1 MADPIKA
8 AKQKAAKRWAKLD
21 SETVPLYG
29 KISNGKATEA
39 DFKKLAKL
47 YEEQSK
53 LASDT
58 FQQSLD
64 AAKASAKDQVRNTV
78 KKSVKANQ
86 LLSTPELQKLLETT
100 ITIVLQKS
108 ADLIRTAVSEALE
121 ENIEQVTRLIKD
133 VRRMQV
139 KNDEV
144 LYRLRRNAI
153 TFATPNFFQQLLHGN
168 EQRKPIM
175 QRLRDLM
182 PEVHMPRLF
191 KKKKDE
197 FSENIEKLADLIAA
211 KVTIALTAFDDFKNK
226 SKGFFSRFF
235 SRENKELMRS
245 RAEQA
250 KLIAEEFLKRILEFL
265 SDKKRQVSNYLFGPD
280 SFIRKSFDKLFR
292 REEDIDSRY
301 TIHTTEQMNSLDKVV
316 EAVEDYRKLDED
328 YRDEELEKA
337 RDQES
342 TYFER
347 AIEHAVNLSEKL
359 YPWLKKTAIGISKEI
374 PGEFSDKVEELTGTI
389 DTKLQEASESIEEDF
404 NKALEKNSMD
414 SDAIKKFGQVLKES
428 RKYDKFSDKA
438 YKRYRAIVLRTVKK
452 QWVDSAKEKLD
463 YVRRRLRR
471 YGNRAFTFLK
481 WFGIAYIASLIIKG
495 LQSIMPSWRADVA
508 LWMATEGKEYLE
520 KGGKATGN
528 FIGTAIT
535 ATLGYMST
543 HYKEILGFMYDVL
556 KGMTSTILESALLV
570 LGIDPND
577 ITGKKRPGALEYNF
591 RSNKENDQYLLDLYK
606 QSNLLQKNG
615 VAVTDK
621 SIEANKSL
629 IYQNLVKVASDKNF
643 NINTAPTTKEEAIK
657 AGYDKDSA
665 SEAETAYLWLLDS
678 GLSKDLISDALT
690 KVNSHLDTAKV
701 KNVDQLYR
709 EGLDQA
715 GAEEHSFGNVA
726 KAAKD
731 KTANAARKTIE
742 AGKGFIDKVLNKKE
756 AANEVPAASTYDSND
771 MSWYVNPNK
780 ATDNPAQAIPINP
793 SASSELLK
801 NNSEYGAVSS
811 SRDANSSKNTS
822 NIAKENTIEL
832 EKEKPV
838 TKSNSIQ
845 SNQSVSKQINSD
857 TDSIPTYIAND
868 LFVQDA
874 GLVGA

>member
-235 SRENKELMRS
+235 SRENKELMKS

-438 YKRYRAIVLRTVKK
+438 YKRYRAIVLREVKR
-452 QWVDSAKEKLD
+452 QWTNSAKEKLD
-463 YVRRRLRR
+463 YMRRRLRR
-471 YGNRAFTFLK
+471 YGNRAFNFLK

-495 LQSIMPSWRADVA
+495 LTYVMPSWREDLNA
-508 LWMATEGKEYLE
+508 WMSNEGMQYLKE
-520 KGGKATGN
+520 GGEATGH
-528 FIGTAIT
+528 FIGNAIT
-535 ATLGYMST
+535 ATLQFIGSN
-543 HYKEILGFMYDVL
+543 YKQIFGFMYDVA
-556 KGMTSTILESALLV
+556 KGMLSTIFESALIAM
-570 LGIDPND
+570 GIDPDDILGHKKTAALERNYQATQENTD
-577 ITGKKRPGALEYNF
+577 LLNRLSESTSIPGLVDSKTGEAQHWQAGQIYQSLSQIASDDSVDLATAPTNPQDVAKYVAEYPSVGRQAYEQLLNAGLSKQQITEGVTSVRSFLKDSGKKNAAQLDKDYAKITGKAPPGSELANKALEEAAKAKVPEKPFDPSKAFSMYE
-591 RSNKENDQYLLDLYK
+591 SPY
-606 QSNLLQKNG
+606 S
-615 VAVTDK
+615 VTDDL
-621 SIEANKSL
+621 N
-629 IYQNLVKVASDKNF
+629 VASPFYTNP
-643 NINTAPTTKEEAIK
+643 NN
-657 AGYDKDSA
+657 G
-665 SEAETAYLWLLDS
+665 SEVLRAQPDATVS
-678 GLSKDLISDALT
+678 SSQNPSISKD
-690 KVNSHLDTAKV
+690 VN
-701 KNVDQLYR
+701 
-709 EGLDQA
+709 
-715 GAEEHSFGNVA
+715 
-726 KAAKD
+726 
-731 KTANAARKTIE
+731 KTAN
-742 AGKGFIDKVLNKKE
+742 
-756 AANEVPAASTYDSND
+756 
-771 MSWYVNPNK
+771 
-780 ATDNPAQAIPINP
+780 
-793 SASSELLK
+793 
-801 NNSEYGAVSS
+801 
-811 SRDANSSKNTS
+811 
-822 NIAKENTIEL
+822 ENTIIEQT
-832 EKEKPV
+832 KPV
-838 TKSNSIQ
+838 KPKSSSAAPIGTTVA
-845 SNQSVSKQINSD
+845 NQVNSD
-857 TDSIPTYIAND
+857 TNSIPTYMGTD
-868 LFVQDA
+868 LVVQNL
-874 GLVGA
+874 GLTYA